1 VGNVLD
7 ILVNYREA
15 FAQGVYVTLTLAA
28 IIWASG
34 LVLGTLI
41 GWLSNRY
48 RKSVG
53 TILSVLSFLGAS
65 IPVIVILFWAHYPLQ
80 SLMGLVIDPF
90 LTAAYVLS
98 LVNILAVAMI
108 VRDAL
113 DHFPQQ
119 FVAAAKVSGLGA
131 RDTFRFIVMPII
143 LRQVTPSI
151 LSSQVVMLQSTLF
164 ASMISVEEILRVS
177 QRVNATEY
185 KPIEIFTALAL
196 FFLAIC
202 VPLNGI
208 ALILRRRFGRDFSER

>member
-1 VGNVLD
+1 MSGVLR
-7 ILVNYREA
+7 ILIEYRGA
-15 FAQGVYVTLTLAA
+15 FAHGVAITLWLSA
-28 IIWASG
+28 IVWAIG
-34 LVLGTLI
+34 LTAGTFL
-41 GWLSNRY
+41 GWLSNRFP
-48 RKSVG
+48 SGVG
-53 TILSVLSFLGAS
+53 MPLSTLSFLGAS

-80 SLMGLVIDPF
+80 VILGVVIDPF
-90 LTAAYVLS
+90 FTAAYVLS
-98 LVNILAVAMI
+98 LVNVLAVAVI

-113 DHFPQQ
+113 RNFPQQ
-119 FVAAAKVSGLGA
+119 YIAAAKVSGLGSG
-131 RDTFRFIVMPII
+131 DTFRHILVPIV

-202 VPLNGI
+202 VPLNGT
-208 ALILRRRFGRDFSER
+208 ALILRKRFGRDFSER